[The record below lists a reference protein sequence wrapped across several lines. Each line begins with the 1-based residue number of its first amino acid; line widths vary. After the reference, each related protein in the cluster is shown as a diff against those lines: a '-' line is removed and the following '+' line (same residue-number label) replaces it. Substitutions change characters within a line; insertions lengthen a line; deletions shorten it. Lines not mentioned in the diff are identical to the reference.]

1 MQLIDG
7 AEWFLFIIICISIFL
22 IFIYLCN
29 DFFYYSGK
37 QGIIIHS
44 LLFYGSYFQYLFI
57 FEN

>member
-7 AEWFLFIIICISIFL
+7 AEWFLFIIICISIFF

-29 DFFYYSGK
+29 VFFTIVESRE
-37 QGIIIHS
+37 
-44 LLFYGSYFQYLFI
+44 LLFYGFYFQYLFI